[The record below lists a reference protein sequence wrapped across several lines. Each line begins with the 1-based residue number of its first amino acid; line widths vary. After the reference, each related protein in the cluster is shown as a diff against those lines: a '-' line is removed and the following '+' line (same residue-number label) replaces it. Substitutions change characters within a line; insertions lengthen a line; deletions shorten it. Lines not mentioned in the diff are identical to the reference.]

1 MKAKIKI
8 EAEIEFNEDTW
19 YSNGDNEELEW
30 FTSLMN
36 DKENI
41 MLVLHSNDVGHTIG
55 QTSNF
60 KWKII
65 KQQDN
70 EM

>member
-8 EAEIEFNEDTW
+8 EAEIEFDEDTW
-19 YSNGDNEELEW
+19 YSHSDKEELEW

-36 DKENI
+36 DKKNI
-41 MLVLHSNDVGHTIG
+41 MLVLHSNDIGDSIG

-60 KWKII
+60 KWKIT
-65 KQQDN
+65 KQQ
-70 EM
+70 EQ